1 MESQVRPEAKNIS
14 DLKIL
19 IIEDDSFIRISLCG
33 ILRPLKCKVFTAE
46 DGARGVE
53 LFKKECPDIVMSD
66 ILMPHKEGVETIA
79 EIRAYDPLVK
89 IIAMSGGGSTRN
101 MNFLKLAERA
111 GADLSIQKPFTPAQV
126 RKAIESVIS
135 GVYR

>member
-1 MESQVRPEAKNIS
+1 VESQTRPETKNIS

-53 LFKKECPDIVMSD
+53 LFKIERPDIVMSD

-79 EIRAYDPLVK
+79 EIRACDSQVK
-89 IIAMSGGGSTRN
+89 IIAMSGGGNTRN
-101 MNFLKLAERA
+101 MNFLKLAEKA

-126 RKAIESVIS
+126 RKVIEDVLR
-135 GVYR
+135 GFNR